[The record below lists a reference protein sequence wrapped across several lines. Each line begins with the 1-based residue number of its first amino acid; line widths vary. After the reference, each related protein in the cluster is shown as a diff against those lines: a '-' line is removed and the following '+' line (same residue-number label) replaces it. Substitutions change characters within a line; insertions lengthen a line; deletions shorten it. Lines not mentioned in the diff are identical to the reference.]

1 MRTVA
6 EETSPAVRRGFILL
20 AIMTATFGM
29 AMATQQNIVTNYFE
43 DVLKLQGPQFGYI
56 TAIREVPGFLLIFIT
71 ALFYRLSIPKLT
83 ALALVLLA
91 VGYMLFGASTS
102 FWTVAP
108 WVIISSMGYHT
119 VLQTQYALG
128 LSLTTENKS
137 GSILGTMS
145 AVNFGG
151 GLAAMIMV
159 LLAFHFHV
167 LTYRPTFVI
176 AGILAVIACIAI
188 FSFPNL
194 RDGEEVARHVN
205 REKFVVRR
213 PYRLYYYLALL
224 DGARQQ
230 IFFSFGLW
238 VLVNHYGLDV
248 PKISGLLIVVNLT
261 AMLSGRRIGHMID
274 AYGEKRILGVI
285 NVAYIVALAGYALV
299 QSVYVAGLCHAIYSF
314 IMPLSSV
321 GSATYLRKVAAS
333 DDIAPSLAMG
343 VSLQH
348 AAAIIVP
355 ITTGFI
361 LNFVGYQVP
370 FLIACVFAFVAVIVT
385 RRLNPAEQKAPE
397 RIAEDEARATVRQ
410 AAPSTDGERRGL
422 AVSGND

>member
-1 MRTVA
+1 MRAAA
-6 EETSPAVRRGFILL
+6 EETTPAVRRGFILL
-20 AIMTATFGM
+20 AIMTAAFGM

-91 VGYMLFGASTS
+91 IGYMLFGASTS
-102 FWTVAP
+102 FWSVAP

-151 GLAAMIMV
+151 GLAAMILV
-159 LLAFHFHV
+159 LLAFHFHIV
-167 LTYRPTFVI
+167 SYRPTFIV
-176 AGILAVIACIAI
+176 AGVLALVASVAVLT
-188 FSFPNL
+188 FPNL
-194 RDGEEVARHVN
+194 RDGEEVLRHTK

-213 PYRLYYYLALL
+213 PYRLYYYLSLL

-248 PKISGLLIVVNLT
+248 PKISGLLIAVNLT
-261 AMLSGRRIGHMID
+261 AMLSGRRIGRMID

-285 NVAYIVALAGYALV
+285 NIAYIVALGGYALV
-299 QSVYVAGLCHAIYSF
+299 QSVYFAALCYAIYTF

-333 DDIAPSLAMG
+333 DDVAPSLAMG

-348 AAAIIVP
+348 AAAIVVP

-370 FLIACVFAFVAVIVT
+370 FLIACVFALMAVVVT
-385 RRLNPAEQKAPE
+385 RRLDPANQKAPT
-397 RIAEDEARATVRQ
+397 RLAEDEARAIKQKSLPPTE
-410 AAPSTDGERRGL
+410 GEPRGL
-422 AVSGND
+422 AVTGK